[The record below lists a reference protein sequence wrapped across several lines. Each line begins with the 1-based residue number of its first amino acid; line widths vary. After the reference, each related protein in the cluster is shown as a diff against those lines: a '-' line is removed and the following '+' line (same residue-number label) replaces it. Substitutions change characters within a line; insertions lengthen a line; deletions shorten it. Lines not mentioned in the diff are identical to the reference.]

1 VNKRAEMGFA
11 PREARDAG
19 REPEREPRAAGQ
31 SEPLASLPLPAPT
44 RDTAAALHD
53 LRELGVCVIPE
64 VLTPEQL
71 ARARDA
77 IYRAADDDAKRGR
90 AQHGFGLDL
99 DEKNTR
105 VWNLLNRDPVFCDLG
120 EHPVAMELVRATLGW
135 PALLSNISGNITGP
149 GATAGVLHA
158 DQIFVPEPWSQSPQ
172 GMNVAWCIDDFTRA
186 NGATEVVVGSHR
198 WNRMPTEADA
208 GVRMVSAE
216 APAGSVIAFESRIWH
231 RTGANTSREK
241 RRAAVFPFYT
251 TTIYRTQENWFL
263 SLDPGVVGA
272 ASDTLLTL
280 LAYKSEGFGL
290 VYGRSPR

>member
-1 VNKRAEMGFA
+1 MNKRAEMGFA
-11 PREARDAG
+11 PHVAADPG
-19 REPEREPRAAGQ
+19 DPRRVASPRG
-31 SEPLASLPLPAPT
+31 PLASLPLPAAT
-44 RDTAAALHD
+44 RDTAAALRD
-53 LRELGVCVIPE
+53 LRESGVCVIPE
-64 VLTPEQL
+64 VLTREQR

-77 IYRAADDDAKRGR
+77 MYRAAEDDATRGH

-99 DEKNTR
+99 DERNVR
-105 VWNLLNRDPVFCDLG
+105 VWNLLNRDPVFSDLA
-120 EHPVAMELVRATLGW
+120 EHPVALEIVRATLGW

-149 GATAGVLHA
+149 GAGRGVLHA
-158 DQIFVPEPWSQSPQ
+158 DQIFVPEPWCSAPQ
-172 GMNVAWCIDDFTRA
+172 GVNVAWCIDDFTRE

-208 GVRMVSAE
+208 EVRMVSAE

-231 RTGANTSREK
+231 RTGANTSRDQQ
-241 RRAAVFPFYT
+241 RAAVFPFYT

-263 SLDPGVVGA
+263 ALSPGVVST
-272 ASDTLLTL
+272 ASETLLTL